1 MSLAL
6 ETAARKMA
14 VKTESFSD
22 FEEAR
27 ITGVKV
33 NYYFVCKRKLWLFS
47 KGLAFESSSEKVALG
62 KLLHEIVYPSAKKRE
77 VLINN
82 LIRIDAVSRKTV
94 RETKYSSKMLEADRW
109 QVYYYLFYLEQLGIK
124 REGEIAYPKEKRVE
138 RIRLT
143 DEIREKLIEVL
154 KDIERIVSLPKPPEA
169 EKHSYCR
176 ACAYYDFCFSED

>member
-1 MSLAL
+1 M
-6 ETAARKMA
+6 

-33 NYYFVCKRKLWLFS
+33 NYYFICKRKLWLFS

-62 KLLHEIVYPSAKKRE
+62 KLLHEIVYSTGKKKE

-82 LIRIDAVSRKTV
+82 LIRIDVVLRKTV
-94 RETKYSSKMLEADRW
+94 RETKFSSKMEEADRW

-124 REGEIAYPKEKRVE
+124 REGEIAYPKEKRIE
-138 RIRLT
+138 RIKLT
-143 DEIREKLIEVL
+143 DEVREKLKEILKEIE
-154 KDIERIVSLPKPPEA
+154 EIVSFPEPPKA
-169 EKHSYCR
+169 EKKPYCR
-176 ACAYYDFCFSED
+176 NCAYYDFCFSED

>member
-1 MSLAL
+1 MKKEMMLSL
-6 ETAARKMA
+6 
-14 VKTESFSD
+14 SD

-27 ITGVKV
+27 ITGIKV

-47 KGLAFESSSEKVALG
+47 RGLAFESSSEKVALG
-62 KLLHEIVYPSAKKRE
+62 KLLHEIVYPTSKRKE

-82 LIRIDAVSRKTV
+82 LIRIDVVSRKAV
-94 RETKYSSKMLEADRW
+94 RETKFSSKMEEADRW

-138 RIRLT
+138 RIKLT
-143 DEIREKLIEVL
+143 DEIRKKLIEIL
-154 KDIERIVSLPKPPEA
+154 EDIERIVSLPKPPEA
-169 EKHSYCR
+169 EKQSYCR